1 MPPPPNLYQVGVEM
15 EEIMINFVNTGA
27 DEAILKSMSTEGCS
41 EDLIKAMNK
50 QGLVQKDV
58 TVQGK
63 NGKTFTRKQWVKA
76 SDVQSTNNV
85 NSTDQSSKDIDN
97 IKVGQHLHM
106 NGEVYR
112 ILKVRPTGNRDNLDE
127 FVVGELSK
135 DGRVGRSFG
144 MSKKYVSDN
153 FGKNPGDK
161 ISGSE
166 KKMGKFNEM
175 KSVTTSDGKETLE
188 FTFGGEKYQAEVGRN
203 FTFTVWDSRGEDSKI
218 SGKLKTGIHNGKT
231 YAYVGPYPLD
241 SMNNVVSINSKCKV
255 SSDTDTKKVSS
266 GISFEMPAGG
276 DAKKVITGMIS
287 LGHSRKDVMSAAK
300 ASGITWVESSHEG
313 INWMRASMA
322 IQKHLT
328 KSSAGDASNTGSTG
342 STEPTKSTK
351 NNDSVK
357 TSGLKSNEVCDNII
371 ETCDD
376 LYGDGFVFLDRKEQ
390 DEVIQKVA
398 DNFGVNSKDIDKMLR
413 SGLDAGGYLLTRNG
427 AELSDEK
434 VFDAVHDYISD
445 LTVQEIDDIDEV
457 VDHIRENYTD
467 YLPLTSKTLKS
478 VKSAVKKILR

>member
-1 MPPPPNLYQVGVEM
+1 
-15 EEIMINFVNTGA
+15 MINFVNNGT
-27 DEAILKSMSTEGCS
+27 DEAILKSMSAEECS

-76 SDVQSTNNV
+76 SDVQSTGNTS
-85 NSTDQSSKDIDN
+85 STGQSSKDIDN

-166 KKMGKFNEM
+166 KKMGKFTEM
-175 KSVTTSDGKETLE
+175 KSTTTSDGKETLE

-203 FTFTVWDSRGEDSKI
+203 FTFTVWDSWGEDSKI
-218 SGKLKTGIHNGKT
+218 SGKLKTAVYNGET

-241 SMNNVVSINSKCKV
+241 GMDNVVAINSKCKV
-255 SSDTDTKKVSS
+255 SSDTDTKKASPDV
-266 GISFEMPAGG
+266 SFEMPAGG

-287 LGHSRKDVMSAAK
+287 SGHSRKDVMSAAK
-300 ASGITWVESSHEG
+300 ASGITWVESGHEG

-322 IQKHLT
+322 IQKYLT
-328 KSSAGDASNTGSTG
+328 ENSTNGASNSK
-342 STEPTKSTK
+342 TKGTQSTK
-351 NNDSVK
+351 TTENSDSAK
-357 TSGLKSNEVCDNII
+357 TFGLKSNEVCDNII
-371 ETCDD
+371 EVCDD
-376 LYGDGFVFLDRKEQ
+376 MYGDGFVFLDKEEQ
-390 DEVIQKVA
+390 DKVIEKVS
-398 DNFGVNSKDIDKMLR
+398 DNFGVNPEDIDKMLH
-413 SGLDAGGYLLTRNG
+413 SGVDAGGYLLTRNG

-434 VFDAVHDYISD
+434 VFDAVHDYIGN

-457 VDHIRENYTD
+457 TDYIRENYTD
-467 YLPLTSKTLKS
+467 YFPLTNKTIKS

>member
-1 MPPPPNLYQVGVEM
+1 
-15 EEIMINFVNTGA
+15 MINFVNTGA

-76 SDVQSTNNV
+76 SDAKSTDNTGNG
-85 NSTDQSSKDIDN
+85 DQSSKDIDN

-112 ILKVRPTGNRDNLDE
+112 ILKINPTGNRWNLDE

-166 KKMGKFNEM
+166 KKMGKITEM
-175 KSVTTSDGKETLE
+175 KSVTTSDGKKTLE

-218 SGKLKTGIHNGKT
+218 SGKLKTEVYDGKT
-231 YAYVGPYPLD
+231 YAYVGPYTLGGMD
-241 SMNNVVSINSKCKV
+241 NVVAINSKCKV
-255 SSDTDTKKVSS
+255 SPDTDTKKVSS

-287 LGHSRKDVMSAAK
+287 SGHSRKDVMSAAK
-300 ASGITWVESSHEG
+300 ASGITWVESNHEG
-313 INWMRASMA
+313 INWMRASMS
-322 IQKHLT
+322 IQRHLT
-328 KSSAGDASNTGSTG
+328 ENSTVGDSSSK
-342 STEPTKSTK
+342 TKGKRTR
-351 NNDSVK
+351 N
-357 TSGLKSNEVCDNII
+357 L
-371 ETCDD
+371 
-376 LYGDGFVFLDRKEQ
+376 
-390 DEVIQKVA
+390 
-398 DNFGVNSKDIDKMLR
+398 GVNPEDIDKMLN
-413 SGLDAGGYLLTRNG
+413 SGVDAGGYLLTRNG

-434 VFDAVHDYISD
+434 VFDAVHDYIGN
-445 LTVQEIDDIDEV
+445 LTVQEIDDINEV
-457 VDHIRENYTD
+457 TDYIRENYTD
-467 YLPLTSKTLKS
+467 YFPLTNKTIKS
-478 VKSAVKKILR
+478 VKLAVKKKRLVWKLRKPYKGHRQVQDGSGTGYCKR